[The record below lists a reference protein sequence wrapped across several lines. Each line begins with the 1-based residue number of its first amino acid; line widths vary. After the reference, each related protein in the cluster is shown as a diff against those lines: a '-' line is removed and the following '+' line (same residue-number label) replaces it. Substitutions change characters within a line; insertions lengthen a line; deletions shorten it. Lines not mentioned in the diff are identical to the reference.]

1 MTALTATM
9 KGSRGS
15 ACLLQLTRTRPYAT
29 HAPKGRPSPAR
40 PPADESTTTA
50 PKSVKSPLTE
60 MLDIFVPLTHA
71 QKASIAHLGTPKQPR
86 PPKKRPTPPPPS
98 STPSST
104 AAKTAGASSNPPTSP
119 HKPVQ
124 PPPTHTLKDNAGR
137 STSKDFRAVLD
148 SVLPAEKAQSSPS
161 TTSSNGE
168 KKLEAEPM
176 PVAVARAKEKT
187 VKDRTI
193 FESYLVIPAPTR
205 LKIWLAVGAFAA
217 LGLYMGDRL
226 VPEEDDAPPEWAG
239 RRAPPPV
246 SRDAAGRDRVVEAG
260 R

>member
-9 KGSRGS
+9 KGPRCS

-40 PPADESTTTA
+40 PPANESTTTA

-71 QKASIAHLGTPKQPR
+71 QKASIAHHGTPKQPR

-98 STPSST
+98 PTLSSS
-104 AAKTAGASSNPPTSP
+104 AAKTTFASATSPTSP

-124 PPPTHTLKDNAGR
+124 PPPAHAPKDNAGR

-148 SVLPAEKAQSSPS
+148 SVLPAEKAHPTPSP
-161 TTSSNGE
+161 TSPKVE
-168 KKLEAEPM
+168 KKVEAESL

-187 VKDRTI
+187 VKERTI
-193 FESYLVIPAPTR
+193 FESYLVIPAATR

-217 LGLYMGDRL
+217 LGLYVGDRL

-246 SRDAAGRDRVVEAG
+246 SRDAAGRDRVVEVG